1 MPLAARAEDG
11 HSAGV
16 CRWPSAGG
24 WFATPCTLTQ
34 ASQARA
40 RQAHSAQGHIRGG
53 IVNSNCLRGGRECNF
68 DPPVDFDV
76 GNSAPGVMMRLVA
89 RSRPAL
95 SVSPA
100 RRAHGRAAPLHRMST
115 WQNPRDPEPTPA
127 PDESPFAP
135 GFPEINPRR
144 HTPREWT
151 PEVPREM
158 PPQPE
163 SPSTG
168 SPREEPPEF
177 VPRRE
182 SPPVR
187 EPEVPVTPLPPQ
199 PGPDEP
205 SVQMP
210 TAFTPVGAAGAL
222 A

>member
-1 MPLAARAEDG
+1 
-11 HSAGV
+11 
-16 CRWPSAGG
+16 
-24 WFATPCTLTQ
+24 
-34 ASQARA
+34 
-40 RQAHSAQGHIRGG
+40 
-53 IVNSNCLRGGRECNF
+53 
-68 DPPVDFDV
+68 
-76 GNSAPGVMMRLVA
+76 
-89 RSRPAL
+89 
-95 SVSPA
+95 
-100 RRAHGRAAPLHRMST
+100 MST

-135 GFPEINPRR
+135 GFPEINPPL

-199 PGPDEP
+199 PGQDEP

-210 TAFTPVGAAGAL
+210 TAFTPEVPPVPLPDITPQRVKEACALSATRGPLAMQREAAVEHEA
-222 A
+222 